1 MKLLNPIMICVF
13 AVALAMT
20 GCAST
25 TVTGQRQYVTETV
38 PRPGQIWVYDF
49 VAMAS
54 DIPADSSLMG
64 QFSPSSAEPTA
75 QQASAGRQLGAMIA
89 RNLVAD
95 IQSMGLPAAQAGP
108 GTSPQI
114 GDGVIRGYIVSVEG
128 GSAVKRFVVGFGSG
142 TSEMDTVVEGYVMTA
157 QGLRKLGSGTLSS
170 SGGKT
175 PGMIVPAAVTIASGN
190 PVGLIVVGGMKIY
203 GEASGRNQL
212 EGRAKAT
219 AEEIAEQLRIRFQDR
234 GWIS

>member
-1 MKLLNPIMICVF
+1 
-13 AVALAMT
+13 
-20 GCAST
+20 
-25 TVTGQRQYVTETV
+25 
-38 PRPGQIWVYDF
+38 
-49 VAMAS
+49 
-54 DIPADSSLMG
+54 
-64 QFSPSSAEPTA
+64 
-75 QQASAGRQLGAMIA
+75 MIA

-95 IQSMGLPAAQAGP
+95 IQSMGLPAAQAVP
-108 GTSPQI
+108 ETSPQI

-212 EGRAKAT
+212 EGAPRRPPRKS
-219 AEEIAEQLRIRFQDR
+219 LSSSGSDFRIGD
-234 GWIS
+234 GSHEVG